1 MRKSGQCAAAI
12 ITVTT
17 ATLAATGPAA
27 VGAPT
32 AAGKPA
38 LTDPPAVTAGGGPHN
53 AEGGPGLA
61 RRGVVVNYPSPRS
74 PRVPQVPASAF
85 VVADATSGQ
94 ILAARRPHAR
104 YGPASTLKI
113 LTAVSF
119 IPVLNPDATA
129 VASKRAVS
137 AEPDLVGLKLGHR
150 YKIADL
156 FRALL
161 LISGNDAAIALAEAT
176 GSFSKGIAL
185 MNAEAHQLQANDT
198 VVRQPNGLDAPG
210 QHVSA
215 YDEALIARR
224 ALQIP
229 AFLNYDETRST
240 WFPITLRDRIELF
253 NEDRLLTTYR
263 GFIGGKTGWTTPAMA
278 TYVGMARRNGHT
290 LIVTLLHAVPG
301 TLFTSATAMLNW
313 GFRMDGKISPAGWLV
328 SPLPSPA
335 RLPPAGAWRHPVRT
349 VKASSS
355 GGLLMPFTVACM
367 ALTAL
372 ALGACG
378 LARRHRF
385 APSRGGPGRHE
396 VGQPRHQIDPHE
408 QSDHDGKRCVN
419 GVAGCARNQGH
430 RGELE
435 RLESGSGK
443 KRTGQEVLP
452 RHIRST

>member
-12 ITVTT
+12 ITVIT
-17 ATLAATGPAA
+17 AALAATGPAA
-27 VGAPT
+27 VGAAT

-38 LTDPPAVTAGGGPHN
+38 LTDPRAVTAGGGAHN
-53 AEGGPGLA
+53 AEGGPELA
-61 RRGVVVNYPSPRS
+61 RPGIVVNYPSPLS
-74 PRVPQVPASAF
+74 PRVPNVPASAF
-85 VVADATSGQ
+85 VVADAATGQ

-113 LTAVSF
+113 LTAVSL
-119 IPVLNPDATA
+119 IPVLNAGATV

-137 AEPDLVGLKLGHR
+137 AEPDVVGLKLGHP

-176 GSFSKGIAL
+176 GSFSKGMAL

-198 VVRQPNGLDAPG
+198 VAKQPNGLDARG

-215 YDEALIARR
+215 YDETLIARR
-224 ALQIP
+224 ALRIP

-278 TYVGMARRNGHT
+278 TYVAMARRNGHT

-328 SPLPSPA
+328 SALPSMA
-335 RLPPAGAWRHPVRT
+335 RLRPAGASRHAARRVQ
-349 VKASSS
+349 ASSS
-355 GGLLMPFTVACM
+355 GGLPRPFIVACM

-378 LARRHRF
+378 LARRR
-385 APSRGGPGRHE
+385 
-396 VGQPRHQIDPHE
+396 
-408 QSDHDGKRCVN
+408 
-419 GVAGCARNQGH
+419 
-430 RGELE
+430 
-435 RLESGSGK
+435 
-443 KRTGQEVLP
+443 
-452 RHIRST
+452 RSAL